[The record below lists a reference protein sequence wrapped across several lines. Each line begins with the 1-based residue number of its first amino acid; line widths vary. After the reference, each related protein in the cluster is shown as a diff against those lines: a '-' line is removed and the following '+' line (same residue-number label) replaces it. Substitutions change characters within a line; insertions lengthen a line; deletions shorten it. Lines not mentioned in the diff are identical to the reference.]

1 MATFQERLTLVDD
14 MVGCG
19 RVVGSVGEDGAPS
32 TASHASTDT
41 PPQEVIVTA
50 RVGQKAPDFS
60 APSYYKGTF
69 TPVKLSDFTGKWVLL
84 CFYPGDFT
92 FV

>member
-1 MATFQERLTLVDD
+1 MVDD
-14 MVGCG
+14 IVGCG
-19 RVVGSVGEDGAPS
+19 RVVGSVGDDGEPS
-32 TASHASTDT
+32 TSTHASSDT
-41 PPQEVIVTA
+41 PPQEVLVTA
-50 RVGQKAPDFS
+50 TVGQKAPDFT

-69 TPVKLSDFTGKWVLL
+69 TPVELSDFAGKWVLL